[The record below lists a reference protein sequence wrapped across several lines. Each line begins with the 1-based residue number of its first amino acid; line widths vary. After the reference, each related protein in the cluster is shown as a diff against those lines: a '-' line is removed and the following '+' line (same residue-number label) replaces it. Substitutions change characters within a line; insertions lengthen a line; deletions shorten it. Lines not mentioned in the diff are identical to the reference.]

1 MMAMVVQESIKIVGL
16 CVYVKVRVVKEIASK
31 N

>member
-1 MMAMVVQESIKIVGL
+1 MAMVVQESTKIVGL
-16 CVYVKVRVVKEIASK
+16 CVHVKVRVVKEIVSK